1 MMIRTPGNKARF
13 NTVLTALLLSFIL
26 QYGVSWAESSI
37 RVLLVKPEATL
48 RYLDPLNSQTQMDS
62 WIQVWSDLVSTS
74 KFEVEI
80 MNESALCQVLTPDTT
95 LRLIN
100 RYNLVI
106 LPGVLCMDDSDIDA
120 LVNYLENG
128 G

>member
-80 MNESALCQVLTPDTT
+80 MNESALCQVLTEVSHHRNWAF
-95 LRLIN
+95 LR
-100 RYNLVI
+100 
-106 LPGVLCMDDSDIDA
+106 GF
-120 LVNYLENG
+120 
-128 G
+128 